1 MTVKGCPAV
10 LTRCH
15 SLLRPWWTG
24 SEGHLIVVVY
34 LSKPEDV
41 APSKSQLSV
50 DGWLKMVNDFNEDAL
65 IDFVLGRN
73 F

>member
-1 MTVKGCPAV
+1 M

-15 SLLRPWWTG
+15 ALLRPWWTG
-24 SEGHLIVVVY
+24 REGHLIVVVY

-41 APSKSQLSV
+41 APTKSQLSV

>member
-1 MTVKGCPAV
+1 M
-10 LTRCH
+10 
-15 SLLRPWWTG
+15 G
-24 SEGHLIVVVY
+24 SVGHLIVVVY

-41 APSKSQLSV
+41 APTKSQLSV